1 MALVQYDP
9 DQLDRAASALTR
21 SQTVLVNEAR
31 SVNATIGGLT
41 GFNDPGATR
50 FRDEVRQVARTLQ
63 LQSEALARH
72 ATHLRK
78 LAQEVRNLPKR

>member
-9 DQLDRAASALTR
+9 DQLERAASALTR
-21 SQTVLVNEAR
+21 SQNVL
-31 SVNATIGGLT
+31 VNATIGGLS
-41 GFNDPGATR
+41 GFTDSSAAR
-50 FRDEVRQVARTLQ
+50 FRDEVRQVVRTLQ

-72 ATHLRK
+72 AGHLRK